1 MASVECWKVVLS
13 YIWWCC
19 YASNFRAPEILTRH
33 GHGKAVDWWSLG
45 TLMYDMLT
53 GAVSTIEIIT
63 CEWVKVFKDRQ
74 VKLVE
79 DSLWKIWLDMLC
91 LSRPYTSYFLKA
103 VFHKYYLIHSW
114 LPWPKY
120 CWLYIVALFFFSIKQ
135 ASFQVIKIEICQKLT
150 CRFYRSTK
158 NSFRLNKKSVKK
170 HL

>member
-79 DSLWKIWLDMLC
+79 DSLWKIWLDML
-91 LSRPYTSYFLKA
+91 S
-103 VFHKYYLIHSW
+103 
-114 LPWPKY
+114 
-120 CWLYIVALFFFSIKQ
+120 KQ
-135 ASFQVIKIEICQKLT
+135 AIHFIFFKGCLPQILLDPFLT
-150 CRFYRSTK
+150 TLTQILLTLYSCIILFLYKASEFSGYK
-158 NSFRLNKKSVKK
+158 NRNMPKTNV
-170 HL
+170 